1 MITTIK
7 LREKYINFFK
17 SKGHIVIPSASLIPE
32 NDPTVLFTTAGMHPL
47 VPYLLG
53 ETHPLGKR
61 LCNVQKCIR
70 TGDIDEVGDAWHLS
84 FFEMLGNWSLGDYFK
99 KEAIEMSFEFLTGKE
114 YLNIPLQRLSVTVFG
129 GDSDAPRD
137 EESASTWKKLGISEN
152 RIHFLPKEDNWWGPA
167 GETGPCGPDTEMFYH
182 VKDVQ
187 ENSTQDFLEL
197 NKNGKF
203 CEIWNDV
210 LMEYNKN
217 KDGVYEES
225 KQKNID
231 TGMGVERTVAVLNGF
246 DNVYEID
253 NLKPILNKV
262 LALSNRINK
271 TQEELTLEERKSSR
285 IITDHL
291 RASVMILGDEK
302 GITPSNVDQGYILRR
317 FIRRSIRHA
326 KLIGI
331 NEKFCKSVAEVIVEI
346 MGPIYPEV
354 EKNKERIFSE
364 LEKEE
369 EKFSTALEGGM
380 RVLEKKLVY
389 LTKANSTELNAKGA
403 FDLFQSYGFPIE
415 MNIEI
420 CKEKGF
426 SVDVNGFEKLLKEH
440 QELSRKG
447 AEQKFKGGLADDG
460 VQTTKL
466 HTCAHLTLA
475 ALKEV
480 IDPSIE
486 QKGANITSERLR
498 FDFNLDR
505 KLTPEEIKKIEDWV
519 NNAIKDEFKVNMKIM
534 NLDDAKKMGA
544 HGTFTSKYG
553 EQVKVYTITG
563 KSGKVYSNEICGG
576 PHVEDCKG
584 MGIYKIVKEESSS
597 AGVRRIKAILE

>member
-415 MNIEI
+415 MTIEI

>member
-1 MITTIK
+1 M
-7 LREKYINFFK
+7 
-17 SKGHIVIPSASLIPE
+17 
-32 NDPTVLFTTAGMHPL
+32 
-47 VPYLLG
+47 
-53 ETHPLGKR
+53 
-61 LCNVQKCIR
+61 
-70 TGDIDEVGDAWHLS
+70 
-84 FFEMLGNWSLGDYFK
+84 
-99 KEAIEMSFEFLTGKE
+99 
-114 YLNIPLQRLSVTVFG
+114 
-129 GDSDAPRD
+129 
-137 EESASTWKKLGISEN
+137 
-152 RIHFLPKEDNWWGPA
+152 GPA

-369 EKFSTALEGGM
+369 EKFSTALEGWM

-415 MNIEI
+415 MTIEI

-498 FDFNLDR
+498 FDF
-505 KLTPEEIKKIEDWV
+505 IW
-519 NNAIKDEFKVNMKIM
+519 MKI
-534 NLDDAKKMGA
+534 NSEK
-544 HGTFTSKYG
+544 
-553 EQVKVYTITG
+553 
-563 KSGKVYSNEICGG
+563 
-576 PHVEDCKG
+576 
-584 MGIYKIVKEESSS
+584 
-597 AGVRRIKAILE
+597 